1 MPSENVSQWI
11 ILHHTFEL
19 FTNCTLWESDVFNL
33 NRFRNRETFIM
44 HCILRGSA
52 RAILYNSARSSVIVS
67 MKSRFVADSF
77 PILYSKCSLLG
88 FGPLLCRFSHSGKGK
103 MIIPRKGHEID

>member
-1 MPSENVSQWI
+1 
-11 ILHHTFEL
+11 
-19 FTNCTLWESDVFNL
+19 
-33 NRFRNRETFIM
+33 M

-52 RAILYNSARSSVIVS
+52 RAILYNSHTRSSVIVS
-67 MKSRFVADSF
+67 MNARFVADSF

-103 MIIPRKGHEID
+103 MIIPRKGH